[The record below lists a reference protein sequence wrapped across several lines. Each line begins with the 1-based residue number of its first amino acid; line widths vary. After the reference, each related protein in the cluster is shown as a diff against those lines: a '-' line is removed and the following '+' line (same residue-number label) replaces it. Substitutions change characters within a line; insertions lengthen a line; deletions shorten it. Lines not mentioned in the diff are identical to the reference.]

1 MRLSSHNVATDHLS
15 SPLRVISSL
24 LIRRYSER
32 GLSLPRFWSAW
43 RKRKALL
50 RPDLLAA
57 KYTASASTR
66 AQASAAFLEDMRA
79 HCLTVSTNG
88 KHHVGRRPN
97 ARSIAAASATSRGGK
112 QRTFTHQRAMPP
124 NTNLRPGCRTL
135 RYAPINPSCHS
146 TAPPRCASPQE
157 QGQSTLDVP
166 AHALKCSRRRRAIK
180 PHTRQQR

>member
-1 MRLSSHNVATDHLS
+1 MSYQECMAWCGNHWHERQQLQRNDYLS

-32 GLSLPRFWSAW
+32 GLSLPRFWSAK
-43 RKRKALL
+43 RKRKARL

-88 KHHVGRRPN
+88 KHHAGRRPN
-97 ARSIAAASATSRGGK
+97 ARSIARPREAHPCKRRGTCCRSETRGRTSCRNRAGSAAAGTTATGRRGV
-112 QRTFTHQRAMPP
+112 R
-124 NTNLRPGCRTL
+124 L
-135 RYAPINPSCHS
+135 
-146 TAPPRCASPQE
+146 
-157 QGQSTLDVP
+157 
-166 AHALKCSRRRRAIK
+166 RRRR
-180 PHTRQQR
+180 HTHNDIYTQ

>member
-1 MRLSSHNVATDHLS
+1 MVGNHWHERQQLQRNGHLS

-32 GLSLPRFWSAW
+32 GLSLPRFWSAK
-43 RKRKALL
+43 RKRKARL

-88 KHHVGRRPN
+88 KHHAGRRPN
-97 ARSIAAASATSRGGK
+97 ARSIARPREAHSGEGRGG
-112 QRTFTHQRAMPP
+112 TFVWYSDSGELSYRNCLSNIQ
-124 NTNLRPGCRTL
+124 L
-135 RYAPINPSCHS
+135 AP
-146 TAPPRCASPQE
+146 
-157 QGQSTLDVP
+157 
-166 AHALKCSRRRRAIK
+166 
-180 PHTRQQR
+180 

>member
-97 ARSIAAASATSRGGK
+97 ARSIAAASATSEGRD
-112 QRTFTHQRAMPP
+112 AAD
-124 NTNLRPGCRTL
+124 L
-135 RYAPINPSCHS
+135 
-146 TAPPRCASPQE
+146 
-157 QGQSTLDVP
+157 
-166 AHALKCSRRRRAIK
+166 
-180 PHTRQQR
+180 